1 MSTSLSDLPLP
12 GGQQMPQQMDMGG
25 QQQFDLNKMIDVAAQ
40 ASQQPTYQ
48 NDSNISSGA
57 LQYQLDQSQIPQ
69 NGPTPNIQM
78 QEQQYEGDMGMEPQ
92 YQYDMMEPEQ
102 EPSFFEKIMK
112 DMKFAGIVA
121 VLFVALS
128 LPQFNKLLTGF
139 IPKFLAETGEIN
151 MMGIAAKALIL
162 AILFLSLRFVL

>member
-25 QQQFDLNKMIDVAAQ
+25 QQQFDLNKMIDVAASAQ
-40 ASQQPTYQ
+40 QQPTYQ
-48 NDSNISSGA
+48 NDSNISAGA

-69 NGPTPNIQM
+69 NGPVPNVQIQ
-78 QEQQYEGDMGMEPQ
+78 EPQYEGGMEPQ
-92 YQYDMMEPEQ
+92 YQYEMMEQ
-102 EPSFFEKIMK
+102 EPEPTFFEKIMK
-112 DMKFAGIVA
+112 DLKFAGIVA

-139 IPKFLAETGEIN
+139 VPRFLAETGEIN
-151 MMGIAAKALIL
+151 MMGLMAKAIII

>member
-1 MSTSLSDLPLP
+1 MSTSLNDLPLP
-12 GGQQMPQQMDMGG
+12 GGQQMPPQMDAG

-40 ASQQPTYQ
+40 ASQQPNYQ
-48 NDSNISSGA
+48 NDSNISAGA

-69 NGPTPNIQM
+69 NGPTPNIPM
-78 QEQQYEGDMGMEPQ
+78 QEPSYEGEMGMEHQ
-92 YQYDMMEPEQ
+92 YPYDMMESEP

-112 DMKFAGIVA
+112 DMKFAGIIA

-139 IPKFLAETGEIN
+139 VPRFLAETGEIN
-151 MMGIAAKALIL
+151 MMGLAAKAVIL